1 MIERDSLQ
9 NVKVSKGATITL
21 AAKVKGEPA
30 PEKAW
35 FYGRIEIKA
44 CPSVEIIEKEYS
56 IKLVMHGARRDDTGK
71 PFGSSVMAFVIKHY
85 DLHCRYLHA
94 KGRQRS
100 RTRSSRRRGHC
111 HG

>member
-56 IKLVMHGARRDDTGK
+56 IKLVMHGARRDDTGT
-71 PFGSSVMAFVIKHY
+71 PFGLSLMVHSVEISEFFYHS
-85 DLHCRYLHA
+85 DF
-94 KGRQRS
+94 
-100 RTRSSRRRGHC
+100 T
-111 HG
+111 

>member
-56 IKLVMHGARRDDTGK
+56 IKLVMHGARRDDTGT
-71 PFGSSVMAFVIKHY
+71 PFGSSVMAHSVEISGFFYHS
-85 DLHCRYLHA
+85 DF
-94 KGRQRS
+94 
-100 RTRSSRRRGHC
+100 T
-111 HG
+111 

>member
-56 IKLVMHGARRDDTGK
+56 IKLVMHGARRDDTGTH
-71 PFGSSVMAFVIKHY
+71 FGSSVMAHSVEISEFFYHS
-85 DLHCRYLHA
+85 DF
-94 KGRQRS
+94 
-100 RTRSSRRRGHC
+100 T
-111 HG
+111 

>member
-56 IKLVMHGARRDDTGK
+56 IKLVMHGARRDDTGT
-71 PFGSSVMAFVIKHY
+71 PFGSSVMTFVFKHF
-85 DLHCRYLHA
+85 L
-94 KGRQRS
+94 
-100 RTRSSRRRGHC
+100 
-111 HG
+111 

>member
-1 MIERDSLQ
+1 MIDRDSLQ
-9 NVKVSKGATITL
+9 PIKVSKGATINL

-56 IKLVMHGARRDDTGK
+56 IKLVMHGARRDDTGTQCGK
-71 PFGSSVMAFVIKHY
+71 TII
-85 DLHCRYLHA
+85 LL
-94 KGRQRS
+94 
-100 RTRSSRRRGHC
+100 
-111 HG
+111 